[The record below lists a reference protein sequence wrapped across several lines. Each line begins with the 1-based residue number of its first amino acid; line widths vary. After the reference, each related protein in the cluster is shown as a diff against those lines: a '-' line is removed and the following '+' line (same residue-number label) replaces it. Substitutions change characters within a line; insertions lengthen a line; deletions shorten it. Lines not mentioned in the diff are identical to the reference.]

1 MPFMFPF
8 LAFTGWDDI
17 IIIMQNK
24 LVAKVPQRERG
35 KWEKSCPGAQTST
48 PPPGKKGS
56 NRVSQLR
63 TKALGPAC
71 HTWPPPS
78 LGSLSELPANKVG
91 E

>member
-35 KWEKSCPGAQTST
+35 KWEKSCALCLVPDLNAQQST
-48 PPPGKKGS
+48 
-56 NRVSQLR
+56 
-63 TKALGPAC
+63 
-71 HTWPPPS
+71 
-78 LGSLSELPANKVG
+78 
-91 E
+91 